1 MGAPKASLEWHGS
14 TLLRRVAGLV
24 GRVAGPVVVV
34 RAPGQ
39 PLPALPPGTRVVQDA
54 REGRGPL
61 QGLLAGLEALE
72 DEAETAFVAAVDA
85 PLLHPAVVARVVAAV
100 GGRVEAAVPREGG
113 RGHPL
118 TAAYR
123 TDVAGRVRERL
134 ADDRLSALGLL
145 EDLRVAWLDEEALL
159 ADARV
164 AAADPGLASLRN
176 LNGPE
181 DYAAARALPAPA
193 VRVRRRGA
201 GAGPG
206 AEVRAATLGAAVA
219 AAGLD
224 LGSAGAVVVG
234 LGGGGPSRDPDF
246 PLADG
251 DVVVLARAGEP
262 LRTAAGGPGAPP

>member
-1 MGAPKASLEWHGS
+1 MGVPKASLEWHGS

-34 RAPGQ
+34 RAPRQ
-39 PLPALPPGTRVVQDA
+39 PLPDLPPGTRVVQDA

-72 DEAETAFVAAVDA
+72 GEVEAAFVAAVDV
-85 PLLHPAVVARVVAAV
+85 PLLHPAFVARVLAGLD
-100 GGRVEAAVPREGG
+100 GGAEAAVPRSGG

-123 TDVAGRVRERL
+123 TGVAGRARSRLER
-134 ADDRLSALGLL
+134 DRRSALGLL
-145 EDLRVAWLDEEALL
+145 DDLRVAWLDEEALV
-159 ADARV
+159 ADARL
-164 AAADPGLASLRN
+164 AAADPALESLRN

-206 AEVRAATLGAAVA
+206 VEVRAATLGAAVA
-219 AAGLD
+219 EAGLS
-224 LGSAGAVVVG
+224 LGPAGAVIVG
-234 LGGGGPSRDPDF
+234 LGAGAPSRDPEF
-246 PLADG
+246 PLARG
-251 DVVVLARAGEP
+251 DVVVVERAGGP
-262 LRTAAGGPGAPP
+262 VRGAAGGPAAPR

>member
-1 MGAPKASLEWHGS
+1 MGRPKASLEWHGS
-14 TLLRRVAGLV
+14 TLLRRVTGLV

-39 PLPALPPGTRVVQDA
+39 PLPDLPPEARVVQDA

-72 DEAETAFVAAVDA
+72 DEVEAAFVAAVDA
-85 PLLHPAVVARVVAAV
+85 PLLHPAFVARVLAGLD
-100 GGRVEAAVPREGG
+100 GGAEAAVPRAGG

-123 TDVAGRVRERL
+123 TAVVPRVRERL
-134 ADDRLSALGLL
+134 SSDRLSARGLL
-145 EDLRVAWLDEEALL
+145 DDLRVAWLDEEALL
-159 ADARV
+159 ADARL
-164 AAADPGLASLRN
+164 AAADPALTSLRN

-206 AEVRAATLGAAVA
+206 ADVRAATLGAATE
-219 AAGLD
+219 AAGLP
-224 LGSAGAVVVG
+224 LGPAGAVVVG
-234 LGGGGPSRDPDF
+234 IGGGGPSRDPEF

-251 DVVVLARAGEP
+251 DVVVVSGAG
-262 LRTAAGGPGAPP
+262 LTGAAGGPAAPP